1 MEFWIGWFHEKTD
14 GEDVKTIARTA
25 EEVGFAGVALSDH
38 IALPKHQ
45 LARHPETGIAYD
57 TRVPNVDPFTV
68 AATMGAVTTQLRFMT
83 YALVA
88 GMRDPFSITRQS
100 ASLAGLTDNRFSLGI
115 TPGWLTD
122 EIALLGYDPK
132 TRGKR
137 FDEALQV
144 ISGLWQND
152 LFSFAGEHY
161 NFADVA
167 VCPRPATPPLL
178 FIGGNSPR
186 SFRRAKSYDGWIGMT
201 MTIDAV
207 AAVADTVRSEDANKK
222 IYIIPAERLSHKY
235 LQGLESVG
243 VTGLINMIWMPGD
256 PKAAATEQKCERLR
270 AFASKWIQ

>member
-14 GEDVKTIARTA
+14 GNDVKAIARTA

-38 IALPKHQ
+38 IALPKYQ
-45 LARHPETGIAYD
+45 EARHPETGTAYD

-68 AATMGAVTTQLRFMT
+68 AATMGAVTTRLRFMT

-88 GMRDPFSITRQS
+88 GMRDPFSVARQS

-152 LFSFAGEHY
+152 LFSFDGEHY
-161 NFADVA
+161 NFEDVA
-167 VCPRPATPPLL
+167 VCPRPTEAPLL
-178 FIGGNSPR
+178 LIGGNSPK
-186 SFRRAKSYDGWIGMT
+186 SYRRAKKYDGWIGMT
-201 MTIDAV
+201 MSVDAV
-207 AAVADTVRSEDANKK
+207 AAVAETVRSEDENKK
-222 IYIIPAERLSHKY
+222 IYIIPAERLSDEY
-235 LQGLESVG
+235 LQRLEAVG
-243 VTGLINMIWMPGD
+243 VNGLINMLWMPGD
-256 PKAAATEQKCERLR
+256 PKAVATEQRCERLR
-270 AFASKWIQ
+270 AFARQWIK